1 MAFESL
7 LLQYKEK
14 CMGVHV
20 GGGGGGG
27 VRWGMYVQSCI
38 HLCTFICVLYIV
50 CVCVE
55 THASVGLCKQPRF
68 LQERLSVLSKAK
80 QVLDF
85 NTLLITQGHLRT
97 ITMS

>member
-1 MAFESL
+1 MYGCA
-7 LLQYKEK
+7 
-14 CMGVHV
+14 C
-20 GGGGGGG
+20 GGGGGG
-27 VRWGMYVQSCI
+27 MFVQSCI

-50 CVCVE
+50 CVE
-55 THASVGLCKQPRF
+55 MHASVGLCKQPRF

-85 NTLLITQGHLRT
+85 NTLLIMQGHLRT